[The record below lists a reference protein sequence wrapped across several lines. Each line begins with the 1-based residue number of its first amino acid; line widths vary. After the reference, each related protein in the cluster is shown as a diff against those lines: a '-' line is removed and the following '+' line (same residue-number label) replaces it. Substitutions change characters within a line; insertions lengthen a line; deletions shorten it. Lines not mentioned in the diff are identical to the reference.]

1 MKRALRC
8 CAQALVLAATLAGC
22 ALAPEAPI
30 TSSLLDAL
38 PAEVPRRAP
47 SRLTLLVL
55 PPEARPAL
63 DTREMAY
70 SLRPHHLAYFARNQ
84 WAETPPQMLQPLL
97 LRTLEATGAFAA
109 VLGPPAGGGPT
120 LGLRT
125 EIVELVQDF
134 SQEPP
139 LLRLALRVRLSD
151 ESANRVL
158 GTREI
163 ALTEAMRQKAPA
175 AGVAAANLAVARA
188 LREVAA
194 FVLATAP

>member
-1 MKRALRC
+1 MKRALRS
-8 CAQALVLAATLAGC
+8 CAQALLLAATLAGC

-30 TSSLLDAL
+30 TSALLDAL
-38 PAEVPRRAP
+38 PTEVPRRAP
-47 SRLTLLVL
+47 SRFTLLVL

-70 SLRPHHLAYFARNQ
+70 SLRPHHVAYFVRNQ

-109 VLGPPAGGGPT
+109 VIAPPAGGGPT

-134 SQEPP
+134 SQDPP

-151 ESANRVL
+151 EGANRVL

-163 ALTEAMRQKAPA
+163 ALAETMRQQSPA
-175 AGVAAANLAVARA
+175 AGVAAANVAVARA